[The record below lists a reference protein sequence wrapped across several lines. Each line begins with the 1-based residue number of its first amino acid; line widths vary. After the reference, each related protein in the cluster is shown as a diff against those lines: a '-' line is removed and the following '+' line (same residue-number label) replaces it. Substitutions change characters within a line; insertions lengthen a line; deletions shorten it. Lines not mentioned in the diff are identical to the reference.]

1 MFISMLELLAF
12 PFVQRALVAG
22 LILAPL
28 LAICGVIVSMR
39 RIAFLGDGI
48 AHASLAGI
56 ALGILTGFAPLPVA
70 ILYSLGVALLVFLI
84 EKSQKLA
91 TDTILAVLFS
101 SSLALGVI
109 LMHFTPGFQPELLS
123 FLFGSILSIS
133 SGDILTILALSIPSI
148 IWLAAKMPKL
158 YLSSIDADI
167 AKTEGIKTESLK
179 LTFYLVSAAAI
190 VLSVKM
196 LGVILSAGLLIIPV
210 AASKLISVSLKEH
223 VSLAILLSITSIIG
237 GILISLALDL
247 PSGATI
253 ILTSAL
259 FFLISLLINSVT
271 LKS

>member
-1 MFISMLELLAF
+1 MLELLSL

-22 LILAPL
+22 LLLAPL

-56 ALGILTGFAPLPVA
+56 ALGILTGFAPLWTA
-70 ILYSLGVALLVFLI
+70 IIYSLAIAGLIFLI

-133 SGDILTILALSIPSI
+133 RSDIITILALAIPST
-148 IWLAAKMPKL
+148 IWLSTKLPQL

-167 AKTEGIKTESLK
+167 AKTEGIKTEALK

-196 LGVILSAGLLIIPV
+196 LGVILAAGLLIIPV
-210 AASKLISVSLKEH
+210 ATSKLASHSLKQHVTLAIILSLISVLGG
-223 VSLAILLSITSIIG
+223 ILLS
-237 GILISLALDL
+237 LALNL

-253 ILTSAL
+253 ILTSSAL
-259 FFLISLLINSVT
+259 FLLSLVLNLT
-271 LKS
+271 TNK